1 MHTAHAITKSIA
13 MFATAALLINAMA
26 PTLAHA
32 AKHLQ
37 GEQVNANALVRD
49 AYIAI
54 TYRDH
59 NDRERSARGWIDA
72 IGETSFT
79 LRSGGL
85 KGKTTITYA
94 NILSIIMS
102 DESTVPAKQMNEVNR
117 FIRNRKTRE
126 IEQTKKETIKVMAH
140 GQIAPAKE
148 VIAGVERYIG
158 ERARKVVVAKS
169 RYVGVTYRK
178 DDGKVETTEGFV
190 GAMDETE
197 LAIRR
202 DKGEKVIPR
211 AWIEEL
217 MVCDNPFQL
226 LHAQN
231 LLRLGRPLKR
241 TGDGWDPGVGTLGI
255 LGAIGGG
262 VIGWIVG
269 ANNCEVK
276 GAIPLYAPLYSFC
289 GVFIGGGIGI
299 GIAVL
304 RQKSHGQFGV
314 AMTGRAMGLGAG
326 AIMTTAIDRKLW
338 PSLLVG
344 PIVAVAMMSKRSHQ
358 TLEPRRFSVGLAPAP
373 DGSVSAIATLRF

>member
-1 MHTAHAITKSIA
+1 MGS
-13 MFATAALLINAMA
+13 
-26 PTLAHA
+26 
-32 AKHLQ
+32 
-37 GEQVNANALVRD
+37 RD
-49 AYIAI
+49 
-54 TYRDH
+54 
-59 NDRERSARGWIDA
+59 
-72 IGETSFT
+72 
-79 LRSGGL
+79 
-85 KGKTTITYA
+85 
-94 NILSIIMS
+94 
-102 DESTVPAKQMNEVNR
+102 
-117 FIRNRKTRE
+117 RK
-126 IEQTKKETIKVMAH
+126 KKETLNVMA
-140 GQIAPAKE
+140 ARTE
-148 VIAGVERYIG
+148 VIAGVERFIG
-158 ERARKVVVAKS
+158 ERARKAVVAKG

-178 DDGKVETTEGFV
+178 DDGKVETAEGFV
-190 GAMDETE
+190 RAMDETE

-241 TGDGWDPGVGTLGI
+241 TDDGWDPGVGTLGI

-262 VIGWIVG
+262 VIGWVVG
-269 ANNCEVK
+269 TDCESD
-276 GAIPLYAPLYSFC
+276 GGGIPLCAPLYSFC

-314 AMTGRAMGLGAG
+314 AMTGSAMGLGAG

-373 DGSVSAIATLRF
+373 DGSVSALATLRF